1 MQARQQA
8 KAKAAQAAAALAEAC
23 EEAAM
28 KAMKQTEK
36 EWAAADMKEEFYA
49 GPGSSGLQGSD
60 EGHEGSR
67 IWKAE
72 ALQPATAKKPA
83 MKAMKKPAMKATMK
97 KPAMKAQT

>member
-8 KAKAAQAAAALAEAC
+8 KAKAFQAAAALAEAC

-60 EGHEGSR
+60 EAIGSR